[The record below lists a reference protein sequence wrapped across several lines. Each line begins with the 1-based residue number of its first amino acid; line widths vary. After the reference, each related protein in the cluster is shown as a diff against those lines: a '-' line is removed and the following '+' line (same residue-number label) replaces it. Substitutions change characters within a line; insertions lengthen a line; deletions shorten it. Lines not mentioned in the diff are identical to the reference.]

1 MLRCYAPE
9 TLFPSKSGACSFA
22 SSNFFPLIV
31 RTSNQNYIH
40 RLPYS
45 KFNLNIREI
54 FLTVRVV
61 EYSGQAAPRAC
72 GISVVGDIQN
82 ITDMA
87 LRKML

>member
-1 MLRCYAPE
+1 
-9 TLFPSKSGACSFA
+9 
-22 SSNFFPLIV
+22 V